1 MDKLSIMQLY
11 HELRNIVGE
20 KTYPIACHDY
30 RGRRLFHELRED
42 NVARYTLFLHHMMK
56 FNQFIP
62 VSFARS
68 VKTYSKKQLEKEFR
82 NQSHF
87 IVHCKNV
94 QIFDHPEYEE
104 KCMEMIHIIDQVNAS
119 DIRN

>member
-42 NVARYTLFLHHMMK
+42 NVARYALFLHHMMK

-68 VKTYSKKQLEKEFR
+68 VKTYSKKQLEKEFW
-82 NQSHF
+82 NHSHF
-87 IVHCKNV
+87 YKHGKNV

-104 KCMEMIHIIDQVNAS
+104 KSMEMIHIIDRVNAS